1 MNILVVAPYGM
12 YTEFSS
18 SFIHNQ
24 VKELCRQG
32 CKVTVI
38 VPVALFKRVYSGG
51 VIIFPKKTVVDDVE
65 IYFVSY
71 LSLSSIGQYGFN
83 IASALVSVMVFIRR
97 NCKKILFDFIW
108 VHTFGF
114 GEKIGY
120 ALKHKYNK
128 PLILT
133 THGGDTE
140 RFTAYYGAH
149 RAEKTNLLD
158 GIIAVS
164 PKLSRKLEDLRMGVP
179 IKCIENGFCTENLVE
194 LPKEWDRVIQVGNLV
209 ESKHYEITLEAI
221 SMVKE
226 KGISIHLDIVGEG
239 AKKKELEALVREKG
253 LDDCVIFYGHLDNK
267 KVMRMMA
274 AANFFVMPSY
284 PEGLGIVYLEALGE
298 GCITIGT
305 KGEGID
311 GIIQDGVNGFLVD
324 RNDSS
329 AIARII
335 ETCIVD
341 KGLREY
347 IVQNARTSA
356 GSFSWEKNARRNL
369 DAIGYFLESREKT
382 VL

>member
-1 MNILVVAPYGM
+1 
-12 YTEFSS
+12 
-18 SFIHNQ
+18 
-24 VKELCRQG
+24 
-32 CKVTVI
+32 
-38 VPVALFKRVYSGG
+38 
-51 VIIFPKKTVVDDVE
+51 
-65 IYFVSY
+65 
-71 LSLSSIGQYGFN
+71 
-83 IASALVSVMVFIRR
+83 
-97 NCKKILFDFIW
+97 
-108 VHTFGF
+108 
-114 GEKIGY
+114 
-120 ALKHKYNK
+120 
-128 PLILT
+128 
-133 THGGDTE
+133 
-140 RFTAYYGAH
+140 
-149 RAEKTNLLD
+149 
-158 GIIAVS
+158 
-164 PKLSRKLEDLRMGVP
+164 MGVP